1 MVVVV
6 SLCFVVFS
14 LAGALKVS
22 IPKPEYEHARGDN
35 ITLPCNFLP
44 KGKPPM
50 VIIIWTVNL
59 GGPSDPATMI
69 LTRYPTSTDV
79 PPLYEGRASL
89 ALDIAKGKADLKL
102 SSITLQD
109 NKVFSCRV
117 QIPGDDEGKLVDSV
131 RLVVLVAPSKPVCAL
146 QGTAEYGQNVNL
158 TCLSAEGS
166 PTPVYSWEQ
175 RDVRNT
181 PRLRDPRTTD
191 RGGILSL
198 YNISMDTS
206 GYFICTSKNKIRSAS
221 CNITLKVLPPS
232 MNLGSSAGIIG
243 GVIAV
248 LLVLALII
256 LICCCCKKRKQREAE
271 KYAMATPE
279 EGAFADKEPVGNG
292 KRRDSR
298 DEEERSEYDR
308 RVITDDRRVVDDDRR
323 VVNDD
328 RRVVNDDRRVDD
340 DDRRSDYTAR
350 RSDYDDRR
358 SDFDDRRSDYDDR
371 RSEYSDRRDRYD
383 DRDDRRR
390 DDRRRDDYR
399 NESDRYDEPY
409 DDAEPARPKPP
420 SVPNNKPPR
429 DTY

>member
-22 IPKPEYEHARGDN
+22 IPKPEYEFARGDN
-35 ITLPCNFLP
+35 ITLPCDFLP
-44 KGKPPM
+44 NGKPPS
-50 VIIIWTVNL
+50 VIIIWTVDL
-59 GGPSDPATMI
+59 GGPNDPGTMI
-69 LTRYPTSTDV
+69 LTHYSYSGETDV

-117 QIPGDDEGKLVDSV
+117 QIPRDDEGTLADSA

-146 QGTAEYGQNVNL
+146 QGKAEYGQNVNL

-198 YNISMDTS
+198 YNLSMDTS
-206 GYFICTSKNKIRSAS
+206 GYFTCTSKNKIRSAA
-221 CNITLKVLPPS
+221 CNITLTVLPPS
-232 MNLGSSAGIIG
+232 LSLGSSAGIIG
-243 GVIAV
+243 GGIAL
-248 LLVLALII
+248 LLVLALIV

-279 EGAFADKEPVGNG
+279 EGAFADKEPIGTG

-298 DEEERSEYDR
+298 DEEEERSEY
-308 RVITDDRRVVDDDRR
+308 DRR

-340 DDRRSDYTAR
+340 DRRSDHTAR

-371 RSEYSDRRDRYD
+371 RSEYSDRRD